1 MLKWESLCLH
11 CTLACTSST
20 NGRVMTSLVCPLS
33 NDNDFVGKVI
43 KKEMKALYQM
53 MKKQVYWKEIVILG
67 KTLLMIN

>member
-1 MLKWESLCLH
+1 
-11 CTLACTSST
+11 
-20 NGRVMTSLVCPLS
+20 MTSLVCPLS